1 MVCVVCGRKL
11 KAAQSQELGYGPVC
25 YKKLFGI
32 GLRSNSKVSRSLID
46 VMDSYVIPGQMSME
60 DYLQTLLKG

>member
-1 MVCVVCGRKL
+1 MVCIVCGRRL
-11 KAAQSQELGYGPVC
+11 KAVQSKELGYGPVC

-32 GLRSNSKVSRSLID
+32 SLRSNSKAGQSLID

-60 DYLQTLLKG
+60 EYLRMDSA